1 MTTAGPDLLTMAI
14 VVLASVSFVA
24 LVFVRALRVTP

>member
-1 MTTAGPDLLTMAI
+1 MTAAAPDLLTMAI